1 MASQTEAAAAQQQ
14 PAQAQAQATQQ
25 QPAQAQAQP
34 QFVAAQQ
41 QGEGAV
47 GATTAAAPM
56 QQQPQQ
62 AFPGVAGP
70 VPANPQGAAASLY
83 VGDLSPQVNETELFN
98 LFSSIGSVMSVRV
111 CRDQITRSS
120 LGYGYV
126 NFNKAEDAEAAMGQL
141 NFHDL
146 HGRHIRIMKVE
157 RDPKKRRS
165 GVGNIFISG
174 LPADTTSVHL
184 RDTFEQFGK
193 ILSCKAVLDHSGRCR
208 GFGFV
213 HFEDPKVAERAIAEA
228 NGKDAGG
235 DRKLRVAP
243 FKPRKQR
250 EQEQEERTKNFTNV
264 YVKSLRRDAD
274 EEELGKLFEPYG
286 DITSKALRTYK
297 LKDTERPYGFVNFAD
312 TEAAQKCVEEGEM
325 HQRDIFYVDGMA
337 FEEGKKVEDFV
348 KTVEE
353 CAGSEVER
361 HHLQVADGKLSG
373 FILFKEHGEETVDKA
388 MTGLP
393 EKMEAATDHISKA
406 KLYVQRAQKKQ
417 ERIRR
422 LRRRLQERRRELR
435 QRGGN
440 LFVKNFNENVTE
452 EDLRKFFEEC
462 GHVMSVKVMRDK
474 EGVSRCFG
482 FVTFAT
488 REEAESAI
496 AKKNRQPLQ
505 DRPIYV
511 AFHLTRQERQARK
524 QQQHPQHPQQG
535 MYMYPQY
542 PGMPMGAFGPG
553 YYNPQM
559 MMVNP
564 QMPRA
569 MNFPA
574 QAGNRGG
581 PVGGPN
587 RYMQQQNRPMPP
599 QAQQQMAR
607 NPQQFRQQFAGQQQM
622 PPQQQMQQMQQEAPQ
637 GQQQQQQAQQQ
648 MQLPQDVTSQLAHM
662 DEEQRRRYL
671 GDMLYHRVANID
683 KERAPKITGM
693 LLAYDAGHLMNLL
706 ASDAALREQ
715 VMLAQN
721 ILTGNA
727 AAPANQQQQGNQ
739 QQQQPAQQP
748 AQQANQQAPQ
758 QQAAQAA
765 Q

>member
-1 MASQTEAAAAQQQ
+1 MASQTEAAAA
-14 PAQAQAQATQQ
+14 QQ

-47 GATTAAAPM
+47 GATTGPAPM

-62 AFPGVAGP
+62 AFPGAPGVAGP

-264 YVKSLRRDAD
+264 YVKSLRRGAD

-440 LFVKNFNENVTE
+440 LYVKNFNENVTE

-511 AFHLTRQERQARK
+511 AFHLTRQEA
-524 QQQHPQHPQQG
+524 
-535 MYMYPQY
+535 
-542 PGMPMGAFGPG
+542 
-553 YYNPQM
+553 
-559 MMVNP
+559 
-564 QMPRA
+564 
-569 MNFPA
+569 
-574 QAGNRGG
+574 
-581 PVGGPN
+581 
-587 RYMQQQNRPMPP
+587 
-599 QAQQQMAR
+599 
-607 NPQQFRQQFAGQQQM
+607 
-622 PPQQQMQQMQQEAPQ
+622 
-637 GQQQQQQAQQQ
+637 
-648 MQLPQDVTSQLAHM
+648 
-662 DEEQRRRYL
+662 
-671 GDMLYHRVANID
+671 
-683 KERAPKITGM
+683 
-693 LLAYDAGHLMNLL
+693 
-706 ASDAALREQ
+706 
-715 VMLAQN
+715 
-721 ILTGNA
+721 A
-727 AAPANQQQQGNQ
+727 AAPTAPTAGHVHVPAVPRHAHGRVWPRLL
-739 QQQQPAQQP
+739 QPADDDGQP
-748 AQQANQQAPQ
+748 ADAARHELPRTGRQPRRPCRRAKPLHAAAEQAHAAPG
-758 QQAAQAA
+758 AAADGAQPTAVPPAVCRAA
-765 Q
+765 ADAATAADAADATRGAPGPAAADAAATGCDVAACAHG